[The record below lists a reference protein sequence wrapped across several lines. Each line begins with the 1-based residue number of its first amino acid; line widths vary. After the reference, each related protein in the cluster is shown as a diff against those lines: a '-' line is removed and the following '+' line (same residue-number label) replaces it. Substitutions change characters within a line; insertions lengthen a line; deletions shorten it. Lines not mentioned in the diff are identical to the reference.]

1 METTKNAANAIYNLV
16 KHINP
21 YEVSDIDKP
30 EYIQNMLGMTLEEN
44 IKCLQDYICENYET
58 VKDFLED
65 KYVVNLYNNI
75 LRRIK

>member
-44 IKCLQDYICENYET
+44 IKCLQTYICENYEHLI
-58 VKDFLED
+58 DFLED
-65 KYVVNLYNNI
+65 SYTLNLYNNI
-75 LRRIK
+75 LKRIK

>member
-1 METTKNAANAIYNLV
+1 METTKNAANVIYNLV

-30 EYIQNMLGMTLEEN
+30 EYIQNMLEMTLEEN

-65 KYVVNLYNNI
+65 KHVVNLYNNI
-75 LRRIK
+75 LKRIK